1 MIDVLNQA
9 SFLRT
14 SRNFPPEVKQLS
26 IEVDRS
32 YIDIAR
38 NVNTRTIGFFTLN
51 RSTVTGENW
60 FITQAR
66 RQQGLREV
74 YRFEEADFT
83 GGVATIA
90 HGIQFLSLTNFVR
103 IWGTFFDAGVTTG
116 TAAWYPLPYVD
127 TVLITNQISVWV
139 TATDIIITKGGTC
152 PLIIENGLI
161 VLDWLANP

>member
-1 MIDVLNQA
+1 MINVINQT

-14 SRNFPPEVKQLS
+14 SRNFPADLKLLS
-26 IEVDRS
+26 IEADRS

-38 NVNTRTIGFFTLN
+38 SVNTRVIGLFTLN
-51 RSTVTGENW
+51 RSTATGENW

-103 IWGTFFDAGVTTG
+103 IWGTFFDAGAITG
-116 TAAWYPLPYVD
+116 TPAWYPLPYVD

-139 TATDIIITKGGTC
+139 DATNIVITKGTTC
-152 PLIIENGLI
+152 PFTIENGLV
-161 VLDWLANP
+161 VLEWLANP